1 MHCGKNLENILKVNI
16 NMTILEHY
24 LTEYYSNEIVYL
36 KKYFNMTDEQ
46 KKEDL
51 IYSFSYLFPVFLGK
65 ETDQSLEDLGLDED
79 DEIDIIKEKYPEEV
93 SQFADWL
100 TKQLNVDQYIMP
112 QEKPSWHF
120 MTYEKDIKNQWL
132 VHFSNEA
139 FQIEKDK
146 TFKYGVEDLTKLGLT
161 TYMGKIDKQYGGY
174 NFAYRVEDVKKYGRE
189 LRHIYK
195 YTTNGRGVIFRASG
209 VLVYHWGDEEKQVI
223 FYGKTATNIIS
234 FFYNYKSGKWRIT
247 FLKSGNK
254 LVEFDELEDLL
265 FWVQKNYDQYRRQLE
280 KI

>member
-1 MHCGKNLENILKVNI
+1 
-16 NMTILEHY
+16 MTILEHY

-51 IYSFSYLFPVFLGK
+51 IYSFSYLFPVFLEK

-79 DEIDIIKEKYPEEV
+79 DGIDIIKEKYPEEV

-112 QEKPSWHF
+112 QEKPSWYY
-120 MTYEKDIKNQWL
+120 MDYEKDIKNQWL
-132 VHFSNEA
+132 VHFSDEA

-146 TFKYGVEDLTKLGLT
+146 TFKYGVDDLTKLGLT

-189 LRHIYK
+189 LRHVYK

-209 VLVYHWGDEEKQVI
+209 ILVYHWGDEEKQVI

-234 FFYNYKSGKWRIT
+234 FFYSGGKWRIT
-247 FLKSGNK
+247 SLKSGNK